1 MSKRYKNPEEAENA
15 MIENILDNFDFYKCW
30 TVMKLLEWSW
40 GMNAEIPNIDRLK
53 SAAANRLKDAIEI
66 AKKGE
71 SPHLTYFVSSGGLK
85 ATAWRNRYRQI
96 EAINLEFVL
105 TDWQSD
111 GDC

>member
-1 MSKRYKNPEEAENA
+1 MLDRNEAFGVELGY
-15 MIENILDNFDFYKCW
+15 EC
-30 TVMKLLEWSW
+30 
-40 GMNAEIPNIDRLK
+40 
-53 SAAANRLKDAIEI
+53 NRLKDAIEL

>member
-1 MSKRYKNPEEAENA
+1 MSRRYKNPEEAENA

-53 SAAANRLKDAIEI
+53 TAATNRLKDAIEL

-71 SPHLTYFVSSGGLK
+71 SPHSTYFVSSGGLK